1 MPCRDWE
8 DGGNNRGLYFEVMKF
23 VIQFLIIIVF
33 SFVGEFFHYV
43 IPLPIPA
50 SIYGIVLLFV
60 SLECKLLKVNDV
72 RDVSSFLIAVMPM
85 MFIPAAVGLITSWD
99 IISGSLV
106 KYVVV
111 TFVTTFV
118 VMGVSGLVTQVV
130 IRRGKSK

>member
-8 DGGNNRGLYFEVMKF
+8 DDGNNRGLYFEVMKF
-23 VIQFLIIIVF
+23 VIQFLIIIGF
-33 SFVGEFFHYV
+33 SFAGEFLHYV

-60 SLECKLLKVNDV
+60 ALERKLLKVNDV

>member
-1 MPCRDWE
+1 MPCRDLE

-23 VIQFLIIIVF
+23 VIQFLIIIGF
-33 SFVGEFFHYV
+33 SFAGEFLHYV

-60 SLECKLLKVNDV
+60 ALECKLLKVNDV

-118 VMGVSGLVTQVV
+118 VMGVSGLVTQGI

>member
-1 MPCRDWE
+1 
-8 DGGNNRGLYFEVMKF
+8 MKF
-23 VIQFLIIIVF
+23 VIQFLIIIGF
-33 SFVGEFFHYV
+33 SFAGEFLHYV

-60 SLECKLLKVNDV
+60 ALERKLLKVNDV

>member
-1 MPCRDWE
+1 
-8 DGGNNRGLYFEVMKF
+8 MKF
-23 VIQFLIIIVF
+23 VIQFLIIIGF
-33 SFVGEFFHYV
+33 SFAGEFLHYV

-60 SLECKLLKVNDV
+60 ALECKLLKVNDV

-85 MFIPAAVGLITSWD
+85 MFIPAAVGLI

-118 VMGVSGLVTQVV
+118 VMGVSGLVTQGI

>member
-1 MPCRDWE
+1 
-8 DGGNNRGLYFEVMKF
+8 MKF
-23 VIQFLIIIVF
+23 VIQFLIIIGF
-33 SFVGEFFHYV
+33 SFAGEFLHYV

-50 SIYGIVLLFV
+50 SIYGIVLLFTGLMTFV
-60 SLECKLLKVNDV
+60 ALECKLLKVNDV

-118 VMGVSGLVTQVV
+118 VMGVSGLVTQGI